1 MGKPC
6 ALAGCPNSLS
16 APTYKLYQS
25 TDEYCSRNCVQDAYL
40 IRYGKKNET
49 SHPCADPNCGRPV
62 RIDSAVRTKDGRCY
76 HQQCEAP
83 MDVPVKAFG
92 GVEITRSICDNPA
105 CRQPINLSWKRN
117 GKEFC
122 SNACS
127 KVKISK
133 EDTSMTASNE
143 VVDATAATPAASPI
157 SGGKTATAA
166 PKKAAKKAA
175 PPAKAKGKA
184 APAAKTPKA
193 AKSAEPKA
201 SPTIKLVKGFDP
213 AAYRMESGERAKFLA
228 DSPRTVAEFVAH
240 CKKKDPSRDGRG
252 FLAGLVKAGQATLVA
267 AK

>member
-1 MGKPC
+1 
-6 ALAGCPNSLS
+6 
-16 APTYKLYQS
+16 
-25 TDEYCSRNCVQDAYL
+25 VQDAYVM
-40 IRYGKKNET
+40 RYGKKNET

-62 RIDSAVRTKDGRCY
+62 RIDSAYRTKDGRCY

-83 MDVPVKAFG
+83 VEIPVKAFG
-92 GVEITRSICDNPA
+92 GVGITRSICDNPA

-143 VVDATAATPAASPI
+143 VVDAAATPAASPI
-157 SGGKTATAA
+157 SGGKTAAA
-166 PKKAAKKAA
+166 PKGKAASKKAE
-175 PPAKAKGKA
+175 PAKAAKGKA
-184 APAAKTPKA
+184 APAAKPAKA

-213 AAYRMESGERAKFLA
+213 AAYRMESGERAKFLSDA
-228 DSPRTVAEFVAH
+228 PRTVAEFVAH

-252 FLAGLVKAGQATLVA
+252 FLSGLVKAGQATLVA
-267 AK
+267 TK